1 MERLEIR
8 RGTWKTALMV
18 PWNKETNVYVI
29 VFLLHINKNDVYASV
44 YYIYFTWNKI
54 NECPVFLHP
63 HTPVFMVD
71 DRDGLTGLGLRAI
84 LEISE
89 WWYFHQISDV
99 LEISVWYFLGNIHVN
114 A

>member
-1 MERLEIR
+1 MMSMHPSIIATLPEI
-8 RGTWKTALMV
+8 KLM
-18 PWNKETNVYVI
+18 NVHV
-29 VFLLHINKNDVYASV
+29 DG
-44 YYIYFTWNKI
+44 
-54 NECPVFLHP
+54 VFLHP

-71 DRDGLTGLGLRAI
+71 DWDGLTGLALRAI

-99 LEISVWYFLGNIHVN
+99 LEISVWYFLGNILAN